1 VTFGKNDLVAYS
13 PALEQ
18 GLAQGQVTVAELIR
32 AVLELSDNGA
42 ANLLLRTQGGPE
54 GLTRYL
60 RGTGDRVTR
69 LDRIEPDLNSAL
81 PGDLRDT
88 STPAAMV
95 GTLKSLVTGR
105 LLTPAGRDSLI
116 TTMTMSRTGLNRL
129 RKDLPSGWR
138 GADKTG
144 TGQRGSTNDVAILW
158 PPNRPPILVS
168 AYLTE
173 TDAALAEREAVL
185 AEVGRRVVLTLS
197 LGRA

>member
-1 VTFGKNDLVAYS
+1 
-13 PALEQ
+13 
-18 GLAQGQVTVAELIR
+18 
-32 AVLELSDNGA
+32 
-42 ANLLLRTQGGPE
+42 
-54 GLTRYL
+54 
-60 RGTGDRVTR
+60 
-69 LDRIEPDLNSAL
+69 
-81 PGDLRDT
+81 
-88 STPAAMV
+88 M
-95 GTLKSLVTGR
+95 
-105 LLTPAGRDSLI
+105 
-116 TTMTMSRTGLNRL
+116 TTTRTGLNRL
-129 RKDLPSGWR
+129 RKDLPAGWR